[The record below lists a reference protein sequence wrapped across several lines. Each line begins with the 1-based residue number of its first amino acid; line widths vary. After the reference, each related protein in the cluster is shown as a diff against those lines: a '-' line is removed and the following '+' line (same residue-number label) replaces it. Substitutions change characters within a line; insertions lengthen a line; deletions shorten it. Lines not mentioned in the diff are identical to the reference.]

1 MFNTQTQSAA
11 FTVDQFDIYVPLYTV
26 DDHLMHCDMLVVG
39 NDEDEEWLMRDP
51 DALWVESNSDDV
63 HEVDSNPVCLE
74 KSKMKV
80 VTHVKMDQYWSTLGW
95 NHDTPDGLPVVYE
108 FDGKYWAKN
117 THTYC
122 MDFIMNEGMPDF
134 NALAIAKA
142 VAAMNAAA

>member
-11 FTVDQFDIYVPLYTV
+11 LTVDQFDIYVPLYTV